1 MQFLG
6 SFVFDWFGSWVIK
19 ALKSLSLKDIDDRV
33 FVVSRRSSLGGFVS
47 RRQLLPVPGGGG
59 AFIVWGFRT
68 DFWLGEASI
77 KYHYWSY
84 GVLSYTSWQ
93 SAIVR

>member
-1 MQFLG
+1 M
-6 SFVFDWFGSWVIK
+6 
-19 ALKSLSLKDIDDRV
+19 
-33 FVVSRRSSLGGFVS
+33 S

-93 SAIVR
+93 SAIIR